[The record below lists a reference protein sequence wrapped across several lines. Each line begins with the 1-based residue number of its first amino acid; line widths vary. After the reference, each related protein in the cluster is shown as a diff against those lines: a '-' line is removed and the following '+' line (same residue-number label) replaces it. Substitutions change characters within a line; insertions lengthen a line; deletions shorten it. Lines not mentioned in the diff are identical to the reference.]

1 MYIFK
6 FHDPYKQSYVH
17 VDHVR
22 SNFRQSC
29 FLVVV
34 VVYSACV

>member
-6 FHDPYKQSYVH
+6 FHDPYQ
-17 VDHVR
+17 VR
-22 SNFRQSC
+22 SNFRQNC
-29 FLVVV
+29 ILVVVVVVVV